1 MSGAVPQ
8 LRFPGFAGDW
18 MPVSMGEA
26 LERASDPVEVDPT
39 ETYRE
44 IGVRSHG
51 RGLFHKDPLL
61 GEELGNKRVF
71 RVVPNALVLNIVFAW
86 EQAVAMTSDDELGFI
101 ASHRFPMFLA
111 NHDKA
116 CLPFI
121 LRFLLTKRGK
131 ELLELASPGGA
142 GRNKTLGQQEF
153 LKLKAMM
160 PEPAEQQKIAD
171 FLGAVDAKL
180 DALRRKKSGLEA
192 FKSGLMQRLFSQDLR
207 FTRDDGTDFPDWE
220 KRRLS
225 DLMVEAKERNRDLF
239 FSREDVLSVSG
250 ELGCVNQIEHLGRS
264 YAGVS
269 VKDYH
274 IARTGDVVYTKS
286 PLKNNPYGIIKAN
299 FGRDGIVS
307 TLYAVYRPTRNA
319 DACYLHQ
326 YFGSDENLNNYL
338 RPIVRKGAKNDM
350 KVKNSD
356 VLRDFI
362 PVPHPDEQRKIGD
375 ALSTLDAKIS
385 AVADQITQM
394 ESFKKG
400 LLQQMF
406 V

>member
-8 LRFPGFAGDW
+8 LRFPGLAGDW
-18 MPVSMGEA
+18 TPVSMGEA

-51 RGLFHKDPLL
+51 RGLFHKEPLL

-86 EQAVAMTSDDELGFI
+86 EQAVAMTSEDELGFI

-111 NHDKA
+111 NDAKA
-116 CLPFI
+116 YLPFI
-121 LRFLLTKRGK
+121 MRFLLTKRGK

-153 LKLKAMM
+153 LKLKAPM
-160 PEPAEQQKIAD
+160 PKPAEQQKIAD
-171 FLGAVDAKL
+171 FLGTVDAKI

-192 FKSGLMQRLFSQDLR
+192 FKSGLMQSLFSQTIR

-220 KRRLS
+220 PKTLG
-225 DLMVEAKERNRDLF
+225 DLF
-239 FSREDVLSVSG
+239 GNRIEKDTGGLPIFSVTQASGMVPRAELDRDFGGDEEATGYRKAVVGDLVYNTMRMWQGAVGIAPASCSVSPAYVILAPRDAAVP
-250 ELGCVNQIEHLGRS
+250 EFFVQWLREPVMVQRLKSQS
-264 YAGVS
+264 YGLTE
-269 VKDYH
+269 DRLRLYYNDF
-274 IARTGDVVYTKS
+274 ARID
-286 PLKNNPYGIIKAN
+286 LA
-299 FGRDGIVS
+299 
-307 TLYAVYRPTRNA
+307 
-319 DACYLHQ
+319 
-326 YFGSDENLNNYL
+326 
-338 RPIVRKGAKNDM
+338 
-350 KVKNSD
+350 
-356 VLRDFI
+356 
-362 PVPHPDEQRKIGD
+362 VPHPDEQRKIAD
-375 ALSTLDAKIS
+375 VLSALDARS
-385 AVADQITQM
+385 TVLADQITQM
-394 ESFKKG
+394 EAFKKG